1 MSARVQ
7 AIEKAIIAL
16 LEARGVD
23 VGMEPDFTTQAKAI
37 GGRAFLN
44 RRSKSNLP
52 ERQGS
57 GAGLWSADL
66 NNKEISRA
74 LDQIEYGIDRLEA
87 LEPEIFKMLKLQPL
101 DLSRVRDLVAE
112 TRDSKQSTQEA
123 LDAGVDPK
131 RLTNVDLIAV
141 MEAALN
147 GAIWAH
153 DAVNAEP
160 FKVPRKLTGK
170 PWIAYYK
177 AVSAAL
183 GVKFDNYERNYQTM
197 LKARQALAK
206 SKYNRN

>member
-57 GAGLWSADL
+57 GAGLWSPEFND
-66 NNKEISRA
+66 KEISSA
-74 LDQIEYGIDRLEA
+74 LDQIEYGIGRLEG
-87 LEPEIFKMLKLQPL
+87 LEPEIFKMLNLQPL
-101 DLSRVRDLVAE
+101 DLSRVREMVDE
-112 TRDSKQSTQEA
+112 TRGFKQLNQEA
-123 LDAGVDPK
+123 LEAGVDPK
-131 RLTNVDLIAV
+131 RLGNVDLIAV

-153 DAVNAEP
+153 SAANAEP

-177 AVSAAL
+177 AVADAL
-183 GVKFDNYERNYQTM
+183 GVSFDNYERNYQTM

-206 SKYNRN
+206 SK

>member
-16 LEARGVD
+16 LDARGVD
-23 VGMEPDFTTQAKAI
+23 VGMEPDFTTQAKAL
-37 GGRAFLN
+37 GGRAYLN
-44 RRSKSNLP
+44 RWSKSNLP

-57 GAGLWSADL
+57 GAGLWSAEL
-66 NNKEISRA
+66 NDKEISSA
-74 LDQIEYGIDRLEA
+74 LDQIEYGIDRIEA
-87 LEPEIFKMLKLQPL
+87 LEPEIFKLLKLQPS
-101 DLSRVRDLVAE
+101 DLSRVRDFAAE
-112 TRDSKQSTQEA
+112 TRDTKQSTQEA

-131 RLTNVDLIAV
+131 WLQNVDLIVV

-153 DAVNAEP
+153 AAAKAEP

-170 PWIAYYK
+170 LWISYYK
-177 AVSAAL
+177 AVAAAL
-183 GVKFDNYERNYQTM
+183 GVSVDNYERNYQTM

-206 SKYNRN
+206 SK

>member
-23 VGMEPDFTTQAKAI
+23 VGIEPDFTTQAKAI
-37 GGRAFLN
+37 GGMAFLN

-57 GAGLWSADL
+57 RAGLWSAEL
-66 NNKEISRA
+66 NDKEISSA

-87 LEPEIFKMLKLQPL
+87 LEPKIFMMLELQPL
-101 DLSRVRDLVAE
+101 DLSRVRDFVAE
-112 TRDSKQSTQEA
+112 ARDRKQLIQEA

-131 RLTNVDLIAV
+131 RLTNVDLIIL
-141 MEAALN
+141 MEEALN

-153 DAVNAEP
+153 SAANAEP

-177 AVSAAL
+177 AIADAL

-206 SKYNRN
+206 SK

>member
-7 AIEKAIIAL
+7 AIEKAIITL

-57 GAGLWSADL
+57 RAGLWSAEL
-66 NNKEISRA
+66 NDKEISSA
-74 LDQIEYGIDRLEA
+74 LDQIGYGIDRLEA
-87 LEPEIFKMLKLQPL
+87 LEPQILQMLKLQPFM
-101 DLSRVRDLVAE
+101 SRVRGLVAE
-112 TRDSKQSTQEA
+112 VRDTKQSTKEA

-131 RLTNVDLIAV
+131 LLQNVDLIV
-141 MEAALN
+141 MMEAALN

-153 DAVNAEP
+153 KAAKAKT

-170 PWIAYYK
+170 LWIAYYK
-177 AVSAAL
+177 AVADAL
-183 GVKFDNYERNYQTM
+183 GVSFDNYERNYQTM

-206 SKYNRN
+206 SKIE